1 MKTKFAPKEASG
13 TVARVVGRRGAA
25 LTLKVATA
33 AVGLGVATAAIARSN
48 ASKGQK
54 AVVKYL
60 RAQLGSRTTA
70 YLSGADD
77 TQIVDLW
84 VQGEARPDRL
94 HWKRLRSAYDATR
107 VLVEAYDDQTARS
120 WFVGMN
126 PAFDDE
132 SPARVLRNS
141 STPRI
146 WGDVVLAAR
155 EFAET

>member
-1 MKTKFAPKEASG
+1 MTRKFATKEAAE
-13 TVARVVGRRGAA
+13 TIIRVAGGPGRV
-25 LTLKVATA
+25 LKVATA
-33 AVGLGVATAAIARSN
+33 ALGVGVATAAVARTRS
-48 ASKGQK
+48 QK

-60 RAQLGSRTTA
+60 QAQLGSGMTA
-70 YLSGADD
+70 YLSGVDD
-77 TQIVDLW
+77 AQIVDRW

-94 HWKRLRSAYDATR
+94 HWRRLRSAYDATR

-126 PAFDDE
+126 PTLADE

-141 STPRI
+141 RTPRI